1 MGYIGTRFINTTE
14 STASERLKRLLIE
27 SDITDVVYT
36 DEVDGLGG
44 SWLKQ
49 TVPAPGHFGELGGA
63 KVDISKVLGEPKR
76 WKDILSAG
84 QGVGSIP
91 DVVPTAVDRKS
102 TRLNSSH

>member
-1 MGYIGTRFINTTE
+1 MGYIGTRLINTTE

-36 DEVDGLGG
+36 DEVDGLRG

-63 KVDISKVLGEPKR
+63 SVDIGKRLGHPTPA
-76 WKDILSAG
+76 KDILSAG
-84 QGVGSIP
+84 QGVGSNNA
-91 DVVPTAVDRKS
+91 VFPTGGVN
-102 TRLNSSH
+102 T

>member
-14 STASERLKRLLIE
+14 STASERLTRLLIE

-49 TVPAPGHFGELGGA
+49 TVPAPGPFGDLGGA
-63 KVDISKVLGEPKR
+63 KVDIIKVLGEPKR
-76 WKDILSAG
+76 WKAILKIGKASGRAR
-84 QGVGSIP
+84 VCNYVSI
-91 DVVPTAVDRKS
+91 
-102 TRLNSSH
+102 